1 MAKVIVFEKN
11 GEIRLATLIDDHKS
25 VRRENF
31 TDVVPCPEELLACV
45 PSEIVE
51 FCKETAP
58 HYLYLNS
65 EGEWESTTD
74 PMPV

>member
-1 MAKVIVFEKN
+1 MAKVIVFETN
-11 GEIRLATLIDDHKS
+11 GDIRLATLIDEYKS
-25 VRRENF
+25 VCRKNF
-31 TDVVPCPEELLACV
+31 TDVVPCPEDLLACV
-45 PSEIVE
+45 PNEIAG

-65 EGEWESTTD
+65 NDQWESTRE